1 MNHMTCIIP
10 HVNLVRNIGFD
21 QHATHT
27 VEANFGALNMHA
39 VSSLLFPL
47 ISPGEEDPNAMLDE
61 KVFQKHYQ
69 VLEGR
74 RNLCQKIRDRF
85 RRMRGKGWAW
95 LPATQK

>member
-1 MNHMTCIIP
+1 
-10 HVNLVRNIGFD
+10 
-21 QHATHT
+21 
-27 VEANFGALNMHA
+27 MHA